1 MSTKLAS
8 RKAQE
13 SLSLTLAL
21 VVKSGKYA
29 LGTNQAI
36 KSIRD
41 GKAKLVLIAQN
52 CPGLVK
58 SQIEYLCMLASS
70 PVQIYSASSRE
81 LGIAVGKQFNVSVMT
96 ILDAGDAD
104 LTSVLG
110 A

>member
-52 CPGLVK
+52 CPGLVR
-58 SQIEYLCMLASS
+58 SQIEYLCMMSH
-70 PVQIYSASSRE
+70 VNVHTYSASSRE
-81 LGIAVGKQFNVSVMT
+81 LGTAVGKQFNVSVMT
-96 ILDAGDAD
+96 ILDPGDAD
-104 LTSVLG
+104 LTAVTG
-110 A
+110 P